1 MEPSHGNDSLAN
13 EFEKVQLLLAEK
25 RTNLSLLRTG
35 IALFALP
42 LSVASILIA
51 TSHYYES
58 SKVLYLFIP
67 LVSISIILLGLG
79 SWIVGLSF
87 RKYRA
92 LDLKIRE
99 VKIAH
104 EELKN
109 LIT

>member
-1 MEPSHGNDSLAN
+1 MEPRHGSDRLAD

-25 RTNLSLLRTG
+25 RTALSLLRTG
-35 IALFALP
+35 IALLTLP
-42 LSVASILIA
+42 LSVVSILIA

-58 SKVLYLFIP
+58 SKVLYLLIP
-67 LVSISIILLGLG
+67 VLAISVILLLLG
-79 SWIVGLSF
+79 SWIVGHSF

-92 LDLKIRE
+92 LEQKIRE

-104 EELKN
+104 AELKN

>member
-1 MEPSHGNDSLAN
+1 
-13 EFEKVQLLLAEK
+13 
-25 RTNLSLLRTG
+25 
-35 IALFALP
+35 
-42 LSVASILIA
+42 
-51 TSHYYES
+51 
-58 SKVLYLFIP
+58 VLYLFIP